1 MPFRDIPLA
10 SRLYIIFLILA
21 AGVTVFYAIEYPSLR
36 PWDISL
42 LIYLLLTLIT
52 ARMNVK
58 IPYANVHFSIDTA
71 FIFLIL
77 ITFGLLPAIIADI
90 SGKLVLSIS
99 RFKYNLFKV
108 PFNIASGI
116 ISVYVSYLA
125 FNALF
130 FGRPEIN
137 PVYYLVPILG
147 MTTAYYLTNT
157 LTVAVAISI
166 AEKQNLVLFW
176 IKNFLPAGIGF
187 FIASSIATLM
197 FILHKE
203 GGTLGFLVII
213 PMVLLIY
220 FFQKL
225 YLSKEEASKKYIHEL
240 ENINKQLQIENSER
254 KRAEAALS
262 YRVELEKRVNTISTN
277 FINLPFDEINDGI
290 DGALEAVGKAM
301 GFDRGYVYQVNV
313 DTNELT
319 NLHLWY
325 DERLKKNKF
334 FSTPPSGEVFTP
346 MLEKLK
352 RFERVYLL
360 NFNTSKSEEHFQN
373 FIHPTEGIQSI
384 VVLPMIYGDSF
395 FGFLGFD
402 SVQPGKS
409 WPEEDIALLKTVAEM
424 IVNAV
429 GRHRIEIERTKL
441 EEQLLQSQK
450 MEAIGRLAGGV
461 AHDFN
466 NLLTGIM
473 GNINLAELDAQD
485 DTQYYLSNAVSA
497 VKRATRVVNQL
508 LTFSRRSRPE
518 LSAVNPADIIAEA
531 TDMLRQTIDRRI
543 FLTTMFGEE
552 NLLIYADPAQFYQII
567 MNLCINARDAIS
579 GLLEGRADLPR
590 EWNESEYNISIELSK
605 TKINENY
612 CRRNR
617 EATPGDYVLLRVSDN
632 GTGIGEK
639 NLSRIF
645 EPFYTTKDPGKGTGL
660 GLPTVFGIVK
670 SHGGWIGVESKLGK
684 GTTFMVYF
692 PQYLG
697 VVEEDE
703 VHDSPIEIPQGHETI
718 LLIDDEVLIREL
730 GQTIFEKY
738 GYKVLLAEDGKK
750 GIDLYKKE
758 KNNIDLVILD
768 QTMPHLSGLEVL
780 QEIRSVSWDTKVLM
794 TSGYP
799 EQEDFKKHERLKSSG
814 FIAKPFD
821 MFELLSRVREV
832 LEA

>member
-1 MPFRDIPLA
+1 
-10 SRLYIIFLILA
+10 
-21 AGVTVFYAIEYPSLR
+21 
-36 PWDISL
+36 
-42 LIYLLLTLIT
+42 
-52 ARMNVK
+52 MNVK
-58 IPYANVHFSIDTA
+58 IPYTNVHFSIDTA
-71 FIFLIL
+71 FIFMIL
-77 ITFGLLPAIIADI
+77 ITYGLIPAIIADV

-99 RFKYNLFKV
+99 RFKHNFFKV
-108 PFNIASGI
+108 PFNIASGVL
-116 ISVYVSYLA
+116 SVFVSYIV
-125 FNALF
+125 FETLF

-147 MTTAYYLTNT
+147 MTTGYYLTNT
-157 LTVAVAISI
+157 ITVAVAICI
-166 AEKQNLVLFW
+166 AEKQNLLLFW

-197 FILHKE
+197 FILHRE
-203 GGTLGFLVII
+203 GGTLGFLVIV

-240 ENINKQLQIENSER
+240 ESINKQLKVENSER
-254 KRAEAALS
+254 KRAEEALG
-262 YRVELEKRVNTISTN
+262 YRVVLEKLVNTISTK
-277 FINLPFDEINDGI
+277 FINLPFDRINVGI
-290 DGALEAVGKAM
+290 DDALEEIGKAM
-301 GFDRGYVYQVNV
+301 GFDRGYVYQLDA

-319 NLHLWY
+319 NLHLWC

-334 FSTPPSGEVFTP
+334 FAAPPSDEVFTP
-346 MLEKLK
+346 LLSKLK
-352 RFERVYLL
+352 RFERVYLM
-360 NFNTSKSEEHFQN
+360 NFSSTESGTFSHDYVY
-373 FIHPTEGIQSI
+373 PTEGIQSI

-402 SVQPGKS
+402 SVQPGKT

-429 GRHRIEIERTKL
+429 GRHRIEIESSKL

-450 MEAIGRLAGGV
+450 MEAVGRLAGGV

-473 GNINLAELDAQD
+473 GNINLAELEAGEE
-485 DTQYYLSNAVSA
+485 TQYYLGNASSA

-518 LSAVNPADIIAEA
+518 LSAVNPSDIISEA

-543 FLTTMFGEE
+543 FLDTVNLEE

-579 GLLEGRADLPR
+579 GLLDGRTDLPR
-590 EWNESEYNISIELSK
+590 EWNESEYQITIELSQ
-605 TKINENY
+605 TKINEEY
-612 CRRNR
+612 CKINR
-617 EATPGDYVLLRVSDN
+617 DSTPGDYVLLRVSDN
-632 GTGIGEK
+632 GTGISEE
-639 NLSRIF
+639 NLNRVF

-670 SHGGWIGVESKLGK
+670 GHGGWIGIESELGK
-684 GTTFMVYF
+684 GTVFKVYF
-692 PQYLG
+692 PQYMGTLET
-697 VVEEDE
+697 VKAEEI
-703 VHDSPIEIPQGHETI
+703 PTEIPQGHETI

-738 GYKVLLAEDGKK
+738 GYKVLLAEDGKE
-750 GIDLYKKE
+750 GIDVYKKQ
-758 KNNIDLVILD
+758 KDIIDLVILD
-768 QTMPHLSGLEVL
+768 QTMPHFSGLEVL
-780 QEIRSVSWDTKVLM
+780 QEIRAVSWDTKVLM

-799 EQEDFKKHERLKSSG
+799 EQEDFSKHERLKSSG

-821 MFELLSRVREV
+821 MFELLARVREV